1 VLRVVRDTQLNDHL
15 LMRGLGALLRA
26 QMCWRHPEIAEA
38 AAIQLYIALDVSFEI
53 VLEILRGRGLAN
65 PSALDAGALID
76 EVFNPGIESGRYFGD
91 YYEDRIKTLHPS
103 SRFGVFPVPPL
114 LADDYYFLR
123 HGLVEV
129 YHWLITDQKLE
140 PKAVLHRDQSDQG
153 TIAK

>member
-1 VLRVVRDTQLNDHL
+1 
-15 LMRGLGALLRA
+15 
-26 QMCWRHPEIAEA
+26 MCWRHPEIAEA

-76 EVFNPGIESGRYFGD
+76 EVFNPGIESGRYFED
-91 YYEDRIKTLHPS
+91 YYDDRIKTLHPS

-129 YHWLITDQKLE
+129 YHWLITGQKLE
-140 PKAVLHRDQSDQG
+140 PEAVLRRHQSDQG